1 MWNQNLSLVRH
12 RLARK
17 PVLSLLGPRLSMS
30 ISSSSSIAVSPEDVM
45 KHLTTPP
52 YVLPNQKK
60 IVAAPMVYIS
70 GEEMTHY
77 TMQLM

>member
-1 MWNQNLSLVRH
+1 
-12 RLARK
+12 
-17 PVLSLLGPRLSMS
+17 
-30 ISSSSSIAVSPEDVM
+30 
-45 KHLTTPP
+45 
-52 YVLPNQKK
+52 VLPNHKK

>member
-1 MWNQNLSLVRH
+1 MWNRNLPLVGR
-12 RLARK
+12 RLACR
-17 PVLSLLGPRLSMS
+17 PVLSLLRPRLLSMS
-30 ISSSSSIAVSPEDVM
+30 NSVSPEDVM
-45 KHLTTPP
+45 KQLNTPP
-52 YVLPNQKK
+52 YVLPNHKK

>member
-1 MWNQNLSLVRH
+1 
-12 RLARK
+12 
-17 PVLSLLGPRLSMS
+17 MS
-30 ISSSSSIAVSPEDVM
+30 NSIVSPEDVM